1 MIYLIYQ
8 RTGGCFIMGYESKVY
23 ICSRIRNNTYIYN
36 EVIAAVDM
44 CKMGYDS
51 GWAELFSK
59 KLDGD
64 FLGFDH
70 DNPRNQDWENTEL
83 LDAYDEPMMY
93 ADIDTVKE
101 WVNNQIENGEDY
113 RRLFVLKAVLDSFDK
128 TRWGSDRAKLIVVH
142 YGY

>member
-1 MIYLIYQ
+1 
-8 RTGGCFIMGYESKVY
+8 MGYESKVY
-23 ICSRIRNNTYIYN
+23 ICNRIRNNTYIYN

>member
-1 MIYLIYQ
+1 
-8 RTGGCFIMGYESKVY
+8 MGYESKVY
-23 ICSRIRNNTYIYN
+23 ICSRIINYN

-44 CKMGYDS
+44 RKMGYDT
-51 GWAELFSK
+51 GWAELFNK

-70 DNPRNQDWENTEL
+70 ANPRNQDWENREL

-101 WVNNQIENGEDY
+101 WVNKQIENGDDY

-128 TRWGSDRAKLIVVH
+128 TRWESDRTKLIVAH

>member
-1 MIYLIYQ
+1 
-8 RTGGCFIMGYESKVY
+8 MGYESKVY
-23 ICSRIRNNTYIYN
+23 ICNRIGNNAYIYN

-44 CKMGYDS
+44 CKMGYDT
-51 GWAELFSK
+51 GWRDLFNK

-70 DNPRNQDWENTEL
+70 DNPRNKDWENTEL

-93 ADIDTVKE
+93 ADIDAVKE
-101 WVNNQIENGEDY
+101 WVNKQIENGDDY

-128 TRWGSDRAKLIVVH
+128 TRWESDRTKLIVAH

>member
-1 MIYLIYQ
+1 
-8 RTGGCFIMGYESKVY
+8 MGYESKVY
-23 ICSRIRNNTYIYN
+23 ICSRISNTGYIYN

-44 CKMGYDS
+44 CKMGYDT
-51 GWAELFSK
+51 GWRDLFNK

-93 ADIDTVKE
+93 ADIDAVKE
-101 WVNNQIENGEDY
+101 WVNKQIENGDDY

-128 TRWGSDRAKLIVVH
+128 TRWESDRAKLIVAH

>member
-1 MIYLIYQ
+1 
-8 RTGGCFIMGYESKVY
+8 MGYESKVY
-23 ICSRIRNNTYIYN
+23 ICSRISNNAYIYN

-44 CKMGYDS
+44 CKMGYDT
-51 GWAELFSK
+51 GWRDLFNK

-83 LDAYDEPMMY
+83 LDGYDEPMMY
-93 ADIDTVKE
+93 ADIDAVKE
-101 WVNNQIENGEDY
+101 WVNKQIENGDDY

-128 TRWGSDRAKLIVVH
+128 TRWESDIAKLIVVH

>member
-1 MIYLIYQ
+1 
-8 RTGGCFIMGYESKVY
+8 MGYESKVY
-23 ICSRIRNNTYIYN
+23 ICNRIRNNTYIYN
-36 EVIAAVDM
+36 EVIATVDM

>member
-1 MIYLIYQ
+1 
-8 RTGGCFIMGYESKVY
+8 MGYESKVY
-23 ICSRIRNNTYIYN
+23 ICSRISNTEYIYN

-44 CKMGYDS
+44 CKMGYDT
-51 GWAELFSK
+51 GWAELFNK

-101 WVNNQIENGEDY
+101 WVNNQIENGDDY

-128 TRWGSDRAKLIVVH
+128 TRWESDRAKLIVAH

>member
-1 MIYLIYQ
+1 
-8 RTGGCFIMGYESKVY
+8 MGYESKVY
-23 ICSRIRNNTYIYN
+23 ICNRISNDAYTYN

-44 CKMGYDS
+44 CKMGYDT
-51 GWAELFSK
+51 GWRDLFTK

-70 DNPRNQDWENTEL
+70 DNPRSQDWTDTEP

-93 ADIDTVKE
+93 ADIGTVKE
-101 WVNNQIENGEDY
+101 WVNKQIENGDDY
-113 RRLFVLKAVLDSFDK
+113 RRLFVLKAVLDSFNK
-128 TRWGSDRAKLIVVH
+128 TQWETDRAKLIVAH

>member
-1 MIYLIYQ
+1 
-8 RTGGCFIMGYESKVY
+8 MGYESKVY
-23 ICSRIRNNTYIYN
+23 ICSRISNTGYIYN

-44 CKMGYDS
+44 CKMGYDT
-51 GWAELFSK
+51 GWRDLFNK

-70 DNPRNQDWENTEL
+70 DNPRNQDWENTDL

-93 ADIDTVKE
+93 ADIDAVKE
-101 WVNNQIENGEDY
+101 WVNKQIENGDDY

-128 TRWGSDRAKLIVVH
+128 TRWESDRAKLIVAH